1 MKNVVIR
8 SVVVLGL
15 LAGACGRGSRAPVST
30 GAIVQGTVTA
40 PTNLRVAVSGT
51 SLSSATDGRGSFVL
65 LGVPAG
71 AAALHFS
78 GSGLDATLPI
88 GALVEGEHR
97 RLAVSVSGSDAH
109 EDWEQG
115 ETRFVGI
122 VESIVS
128 PSLTVSGRKVTTTS
142 LTQFKKNGA
151 TITLADVHIGDR
163 VEVEGT
169 PQVDQSVLA
178 RTITV
183 EQAENENDDGIED
196 GHHDVE
202 FEGTL
207 TAIAGSKLIVN
218 GISVT
223 ISASTVIESGDA
235 KVSAPT
241 LAIGQRLK
249 VEGELQADKSVAA
262 TEIHVLAADRPEDV
276 HVTGSIAAID
286 TTARTLTVGNSTVHV
301 DAATR
306 FDGGDQVKSLADLK
320 IGDMVDVEASRAP
333 DGMLLARE
341 IHRLQAPPPPAQVEV
356 RGAITAIDAA
366 SLTVQSKL
374 FAVDA
379 STLMESHGRIFK
391 LSDLKIGD
399 TVEVHGV
406 ARPDGSLVAT
416 RIRLER

>member
-15 LAGACGRGSRAPVST
+15 LTGACARGSRSPVST
-30 GAIVQGTVTA
+30 GAIVQGTIAA
-40 PTNLRVAVSGT
+40 PTGLRVAVVGT
-51 SLSSATDGRGSFVL
+51 SLSSAADSRGSFLL

-71 AAALHFS
+71 AASLRFT
-78 GSGLDATLPI
+78 GNGVDATLPI
-88 GALVEGEHR
+88 GALLAGERR
-97 RLAVSVSGSDAH
+97 RLVVSVSGSTAH
-109 EDWEQG
+109 EDTEQG
-115 ETRFVGI
+115 ETRFDGV

-142 LTQFKKNGA
+142 LTQFKRDGA
-151 TITLADVHIGDR
+151 TITLADIHIGDH

-169 PQVDQSVLA
+169 PQADLSVLA

-183 EQAENENDDGIED
+183 EQDENENDDGNED
-196 GHHDVE
+196 GENDIE
-202 FEGTL
+202 LEGTL
-207 TAIAGSKLIVN
+207 TAITGSQLTVN
-218 GISVT
+218 AITVT
-223 ISASTVIESGDA
+223 VSASTVIESGDA
-235 KVSAPT
+235 KVDASK

-262 TEIHVLAADRPEDV
+262 KEIHILAADTPDDV
-276 HVTGSIAAID
+276 HVCGSIAAID
-286 TTARTLTVGNSTVHV
+286 TAAHTLTVGESTVHV
-301 DAATR
+301 DATTR

-320 IGDMVDVEASRAP
+320 IGNLVDIEASRAP
-333 DGMLLARE
+333 DGTLLARE
-341 IHRLQAPPPPAQVEV
+341 IHLLHEPPPPAQVEV
-356 RGAITAIDAA
+356 RGAITALDAA

-379 STLMESHGRIFK
+379 STLMESQGHTFK

-416 RIRLER
+416 RIQIER

>member
-1 MKNVVIR
+1 MSK
-8 SVVVLGL
+8 
-15 LAGACGRGSRAPVST
+15 
-30 GAIVQGTVTA
+30 GAIVQGIVAGATG
-40 PTNLRVAVSGT
+40 LRVAAAGT
-51 SLSSATDGRGSFVL
+51 SLSSATDARGSFVL

-78 GSGLDATLPI
+78 GSGVDATLPI
-88 GALVEGEHR
+88 GVLLRGERR

-109 EDWEQG
+109 EDMEQG
-115 ETRFVGI
+115 ETRFVGA
-122 VESIVS
+122 VERIDS

-142 LTQFKKNGA
+142 LTQFKRSGA

-169 PQVDQSVLA
+169 PQADQSVLA

-183 EQAENENDDGIED
+183 EQAENEDDDGVED

-202 FEGTL
+202 FKGTL
-207 TAIAGSKLIVN
+207 TAIAGSKLTVN
-218 GISVT
+218 GVSVT
-223 ISASTVIESGDA
+223 ISASTVIESRDA
-235 KVSAPT
+235 KIDASK
-241 LAIGQRLK
+241 LAIGQWLK

-276 HVTGSIAAID
+276 HVTGAIAAID
-286 TTARTLTVGNSTVHV
+286 TAARTLTVGNSTAHV

-306 FDGGDQVKSLADLK
+306 FDGVNSLADLK
-320 IGDMVDVEASRAP
+320 IGDVVDIEASRAP
-333 DGMLLARE
+333 DGTLLARE

-356 RGAITAIDAA
+356 RGAITAIAAA

-374 FAVDA
+374 FAVDG
-379 STLMESHGRIFK
+379 STRMESHGRTFK
-391 LSDLKIGD
+391 PSDLKIGD